1 MADILTTSVSG
12 LLAFQRALA
21 TTGHNI
27 ANANTDGYSRQ
38 RVEFTARP
46 PQGFG
51 NGFIGSGTQVRTVQR
66 AFDAFIAGEVLIAG
80 TAHSRLDSFHNLAT
94 RMDNMLADPTAGLTP
109 SLQGF
114 FNALQDVADDPS
126 SIPAREALLGQA
138 ESLAARFHSLDQGFV
153 QLDKEVN
160 ARITESVANINSLA
174 DAIAELNKEI
184 VRLQGA
190 VGQPPNDLLDRRD
203 LLIRQLSED
212 VEVSTLVQDD
222 GSMNV
227 FIGSGQTL
235 VIGGE
240 VNRLETAPN
249 EFEPTR
255 LEVVYAGTSGSTIV
269 TDSLNGGTIGGVID
283 FRREMLE
290 PARNALG
297 RVAVAVADS
306 FNTQHREGMNLDGQ
320 LGADFFAVG
329 APSALPSASNTGTAA
344 ISVSVQDISALTTAD
359 YELSFDGAA
368 YTLTRAGSSI
378 AIPMSGSG
386 SAADPFVAEGLS
398 IVVGAGAAAGDSF
411 LLRPTRPAASGFAAL
426 LNDPDAIAAAAPV
439 RAQAATANLGDGT
452 ISAGE
457 VIDVNDPGLL
467 SPATIQFI
475 DPNTY
480 SINGAGAFAYTPGA
494 DIDINGVRVQIEGSP
509 LAGDTFTIAA
519 NTGGVGDNRNALLLG
534 GLQSASIL
542 DGGTASF
549 QDGYGR
555 LVAQV
560 GTTTQQTG
568 INLQAQSAVLANA
581 QLSYESVSG
590 VNLDEEAAN
599 LLRYQ
604 QSYQAM
610 AQMVGVVDSL
620 FQTLLGAFSR

>member
-21 TTGHNI
+21 TTSHNI
-27 ANANTDGYSRQ
+27 ANVNTEGYSRQ
-38 RVEFTARP
+38 RVEFTSRP

-51 NGFIGSGTQVRTVQR
+51 NGFIGSGTQIRTVER
-66 AFDAFIAGEVLIAG
+66 SFDAFIAGEVLIAG
-80 TAHSRLDSFHNLAT
+80 AAHSRLDSFHSLAI
-94 RMDNMLADPTAGLTP
+94 RMDNMLADPSAGLTP
-109 SLQGF
+109 TLQGF
-114 FNALQDVADDPS
+114 FNALQDVADNPS

-138 ESLAARFHSLDQGFV
+138 ETLAARFRSLDQGFV
-153 QLDKEVN
+153 ELDQQVN
-160 ARITESVANINSLA
+160 ARITESVAQINSLA
-174 DAIAELNKEI
+174 DAVAELNKEI
-184 VRLQGA
+184 VRMQGA
-190 VGQPPNDLLDRRD
+190 VGQPPNDLLDQRD
-203 LLIRQLSED
+203 LLIKQLSEE

-227 FIGSGQTL
+227 FIGNGQTL
-235 VIGGE
+235 VIGGI

-269 TDSLNGGTIGGVID
+269 TDSMSGGTIGGVLD

-290 PARNALG
+290 PARNTLG
-297 RVAVAVADS
+297 RVAVAVAET
-306 FNTQHREGMNLDGQ
+306 FNAQHREGMDLDGQ

-329 APSALPSASNTGTAA
+329 APTGLPSASNTGTGSAT
-344 ISVSVQDISALTTAD
+344 VSVQDITALSTAD

-368 YTLTRAGSSI
+368 YTLTRAGSSV

-386 SAADPFVAEGLS
+386 SAADPFVAEGLE
-398 IVVGAGAAAGDSF
+398 IVVGAGAAAGDTF

-426 LNDPDAIAAAAPV
+426 INDPDAIAAAAPI
-439 RAQAATANLGDGT
+439 ATAASSANLGDAA

-457 VIDVNDPGLL
+457 VIDINDPGVLNT
-467 SPATIQFI
+467 ATIQFI

-480 SINGAGAFAYTPGA
+480 SINGAGAFAYTSGA
-494 DIDINGVRVQIEGSP
+494 DIDVNGVRVQIEGSP
-509 LAGDTFTIAA
+509 LAGDTFTIDA
-519 NTGGVGDNRNALLLG
+519 NTGGVGDNRNALLMG
-534 GLQSASIL
+534 SLQSTNIL

-560 GTTTQQTG
+560 GTTTQRSA
-568 INLQAQSAVLANA
+568 INLEAQATVFENA
-581 QLSYESVSG
+581 QLAHESVSG

-610 AQMVGVVDSL
+610 AQVVSTIDSL
-620 FQTLLGAFSR
+620 FQTLLSAFGR